1 MKIIQF
7 DLEQLRKNLN
17 GFSCYILGRSYDLEE
32 NGAAED
38 LKKALKYYNEGMNL
52 NYPLCE
58 YSLGI
63 SLILGLGDV
72 LEIDNEKGTK
82 LLMDA
87 YPKFINLINN

>member
-1 MKIIQF
+1 
-7 DLEQLRKNLN
+7 
-17 GFSCYILGRSYDLEE
+17 
-32 NGAAED
+32 
-38 LKKALKYYNEGMNL
+38 MNL